1 MTTFFRTALAAA
13 ALAFSA
19 FVLSLVSPPDQLAGR
34 ALLSLFVVFAVGW
47 MIAVAERAT
56 VPRGGLRV
64 PRFPLGPRLLQVR
77 PGLGAQMAALLVV
90 LFVVAGPKV
99 GIWATVIT
107 GMVTIHAVRKV
118 SWYVVPAAWVV
129 HTLATMP
136 EFHTLGDLVKDAGDW
151 TRQLVIFGGSALVVC
166 GPLLRTDVGGRLPWL
181 TRLVTL
187 LAGLPAWG
195 AAAWVFGRTALGGQY
210 LDLQACVVILL
221 GGSLLQS
228 LLLGAVTWLAHLEDR
243 VPDSVTQAS
252 AHGVGLAL
260 MPLLLPILAVASL
273 AVLPL
278 PVERSFGGPSE
289 AWQGLMVVLML
300 VPAVAA
306 AGLIGAALDRVDGL
320 GRGLVPACLSG
331 ACLALWFFAGPFV
344 LQQLYAPDGAAAA
357 LRASFDG
364 HGGGAP
370 LVSGVLPGSSPLSG
384 QTGGQLALFG
394 LPAADLC
401 RAVTLML
408 FGLAALSARYVRHSR
423 PGQQPAGWGAHLLL
437 LALSAGAAWFLVPRL
452 GAVGA
457 PLACAGASALLLA
470 VDLFHVELRV
480 RTPEE
485 IAAAEQAREEAE
497 TARHRAEREAMAHE
511 VPREIVN

>member
-1 MTTFFRTALAAA
+1 MTTFLRTAMAAA

-19 FVLSLVSPPDQLAGR
+19 FVLSLASPADELAGR
-34 ALLSLFVVFAVGW
+34 ALLPMFAVFAVGW
-47 MIAVAERAT
+47 MIAVGERAT

-77 PGLGAQMAALLVV
+77 PGLGAQMAALLAV

-118 SWYVVPAAWVV
+118 AWYVVPAAWVV

-151 TRQLVIFGGSALVVC
+151 TRQLVIFGLSALVVC
-166 GPLLRTDVGGRLPWL
+166 GPLLRTDVGGRLPWFA
-181 TRLVTL
+181 RLVTL

-195 AAAWVFGRTALGGQY
+195 AAAWVFGRTVLGGQY
-210 LDLQACVVILL
+210 LDLEACIVVLL
-221 GGSLLQS
+221 GGGLVQS

-243 VPDSVTQAS
+243 TPDSMTQAS

-278 PVERSFGGPSE
+278 PAERSFGGSPQ
-289 AWQGLMVVLML
+289 AWQGLMVLLML
-300 VPAVAA
+300 APAVGA

-320 GRGLVPACLSG
+320 GRGFVPACLAG
-331 ACLALWFFAGPFV
+331 GCLALWFFAGPFV
-344 LQQLYAPDGAAAA
+344 LQQLYAPEGPAAV
-357 LRASFDG
+357 LRAG
-364 HGGGAP
+364 LRGLGGGEP

-384 QTGGQLALFG
+384 QKGGQLALYG

-408 FGLAALSARYVRHSR
+408 FGLSALSARYVRHSR
-423 PGQQPAGWGAHLLL
+423 PGQHPAGWGAHLSL

-480 RTPEE
+480 KTPEE
-485 IAAAEQAREEAE
+485 IAAAELAREEAE
-497 TARHRAEREAMAHE
+497 NARHRAEREAMARE
-511 VPREIVN
+511 VPREVVG